1 MCAFPPPR
9 WTGPGLNHRKWT
21 KGGGIGRR
29 GQEEI
34 PPPPFSLLC
43 NLLIRFGREP
53 GTLHLREGGGLRS
66 RAACGERPPLPPPL
80 AQSRGPSLPSSSARR
95 GGETRC
101 YKPRP
106 PLPCHSA
113 LPPLRLVASPP
124 GSSVSG
130 VPVPPPV
137 SRVPRGLP
145 APVLWRC
152 LCSRVRDAALRSQ
165 FPSGSGVC
173 MGKSL
178 CQLCRWVMWL
188 GEGMDS
194 EESPTPTLSWPPSP
208 RRYSVITGKDLL
220 FQKFWC

>member
-1 MCAFPPPR
+1 MCAFLPPR

-21 KGGGIGRR
+21 KEGGIGRR

-43 NLLIRFGREP
+43 NLLIRFGRTGARHP
-53 GTLHLREGGGLRS
+53 APAGRGRASLSGGMRGE
-66 RAACGERPPLPPPL
+66 AAPPPSL
-80 AQSRGPSLPSSSARR
+80 AQSRGPGLSSSSARR

-106 PLPCHSA
+106 PLPCHSV
-113 LPPLRLVASPP
+113 LPPLRLVASPR

-137 SRVPRGLP
+137 SRVPRGLS

-152 LCSRVRDAALRSQ
+152 LCPRVRDAALRSQ
-165 FPSGSGVC
+165 FPSSSGVC

-178 CQLCRWVMWL
+178 CQLCSWVMWL
-188 GEGMDS
+188 GEGWTAGS
-194 EESPTPTLSWPPSP
+194 SPPPLS
-208 RRYSVITGKDLL
+208 VGLL
-220 FQKFWC
+220 APGVTQ